1 YTIRLRMI
9 QTRCL
14 SITLFLACSFA
25 CARVNPSATAVTG
38 KWKVEWACGL
48 ETLQLKPE
56 GTYTYTIE
64 FAGGGRATEA
74 GQWRII
80 PKAELFDGA
89 RVVLENALTP
99 CSMSGEKL
107 AEPERHDRQFVTI
120 WEWGRMILSF
130 HPDLEG
136 FTRE

>member
-1 YTIRLRMI
+1 MIHTGRL
-9 QTRCL
+9 T
-14 SITLFLACSFA
+14 SIVFLAGSFA
-25 CARVNPSATAVTG
+25 CAPVNPSATAVTG
-38 KWKVEWACGL
+38 KWKVEWTCGL

-56 GTYTYTIE
+56 GTYTYTAN
-64 FAGGGRATEA
+64 FAAGGRAADA
-74 GQWRII
+74 GQWRIL
-80 PKAELFDGA
+80 PKAELLDGA

-107 AEPERHDRQFVTI
+107 AEPERHDRELVTI

>member
-1 YTIRLRMI
+1 MV
-9 QTRCL
+9 QTRPIA
-14 SITLFLACSFA
+14 ITVFLIGSFA
-25 CARVNPSATAVTG
+25 CAPVNPSSTTVSGT
-38 KWKVEWACGL
+38 WKVEWTCGV

-56 GTYTYTIE
+56 GTYSYTID
-64 FAGGGRATEA
+64 FAAGGRATDT

-80 PKAELFDGA
+80 PKAKFMDAA
-89 RVVLENALTP
+89 RVVLENALAP

-107 AEPERHDRQFVTI
+107 AEPERRDRELVTI

-136 FTRE
+136 FTRG